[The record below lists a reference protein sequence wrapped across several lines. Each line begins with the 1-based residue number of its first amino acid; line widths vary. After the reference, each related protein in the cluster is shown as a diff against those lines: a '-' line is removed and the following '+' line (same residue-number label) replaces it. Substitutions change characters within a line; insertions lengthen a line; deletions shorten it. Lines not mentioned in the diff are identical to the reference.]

1 MEYSKNTEIAAQFL
15 IAEFNALQERAK
27 NFEEIKASRVNF
39 FLLIVAAVGAI
50 ISAVDQIRV
59 LQQYFLESILLA
71 AVAILLLGLSTLQ
84 HSVYYSSA
92 IVEFYRRAGK
102 IRHWFIDFDGTIED
116 HLPFEPADDRPKYYW
131 KKNRFIEKF
140 QLNLWRGGEPV
151 IIIFNV
157 ISVLTIAEC
166 ILLKFFYL
174 SWIMSSMFLFLLA
187 IATWV
192 LQIRYVDK
200 RMQKSEEKGKDKA
213 HFKYEDYLKKRQKDK
228 LDNK

>member
-27 NFEEIKASRVNF
+27 NFEEIKANRVNF

-50 ISAVDQIRV
+50 ISAADQIKV

-71 AVAILLLGLSTLQ
+71 AVVLLLLGLSTLQ

-92 IVEFYRRAGK
+92 IVDFFRRAGR
-102 IRHWFIDFDGTIED
+102 IRHWFIDFDRTIED
-116 HLPFEPADDRPKYYW
+116 HFPFEPADDRPNYYW
-131 KKNRFIEKF
+131 KRDRFIEKF
-140 QLNLWRGGEPV
+140 QLNLWRGGEP
-151 IIIFNV
+151 IIVIFNV

-166 ILLKFFYL
+166 ILLKSSYF
-174 SWIMSSMFLFLLA
+174 SWIMSSMFLLPLA

-200 RMQKSEEKGKDKA
+200 RVQKV
-213 HFKYEDYLKKRQKDK
+213 
-228 LDNK
+228 